1 VLFLLSLSPNQEPRY
16 FLPLLPYGAL
26 LLVCALAGSATPAA
40 AAAAAAVLGFQLALS
55 HALGLGLL
63 PMGGRASPWLLPP
76 RTEVREASILDA
88 LAWRT
93 CRGNA
98 PRPER
103 PWNIVGI
110 ELPWLNKNSAGYA
123 AAKTL
128 APRRLLGCRY
138 DSIHSYTVFE
148 PDELWR
154 RVGEMDLRY
163 YVTKAP
169 EANAVPAGDRH
180 LEAIN
185 RNSLAVLRRVRAS
198 GEFVLEP
205 PLPEDPELLI
215 YRRRAPD
222 PPDPPTSPSS

>member
-1 VLFLLSLSPNQEPRY
+1 VAVLFLLSLSPNREPRY

-26 LLVCALAGSATPAA
+26 LLVCVLASSATAWTAA
-40 AAAAAAVLGFQLALS
+40 AAALVLGVQLALS

-93 CRGNA
+93 CRGSA

-110 ELPWLNKNSAGYA
+110 ELPAHQELGGLCR
-123 AAKTL
+123 AKAL
-128 APRRLLGCRY
+128 APASCS
-138 DSIHSYTVFE
+138 DAATTASTATPFD

-154 RVGEMDLRY
+154 RIGEMDLR
-163 YVTKAP
+163 
-169 EANAVPAGDRH
+169 
-180 LEAIN
+180 
-185 RNSLAVLRRVRAS
+185 
-198 GEFVLEP
+198 
-205 PLPEDPELLI
+205 
-215 YRRRAPD
+215 
-222 PPDPPTSPSS
+222 